1 MSVRTVR
8 GKLKIAAKAPSSL
21 DIDRAFFHDD
31 PGMMETVYSR
41 PYLESLSTDELIQL
55 ADKAGIDIPPH
66 LDRIFIISELL
77 EYGEVEEAYADDTEE
92 SPPPQADY
100 IDAVPLVKQYNIT
113 YIEVLIRDPL
123 WAFVFW
129 EAASGIREIH
139 ENALDFGG
147 YSLLV
152 SPAHS
157 GKGRSED
164 SFEIPVG
171 IEDMAWYIGFPP
183 ELRKAGER
191 GMVSCYQVQLC
202 ASREFGRV
210 SLCESAPFTMPA
222 LQGPP
227 SQPDTLSPLAAL
239 SGAAE
244 FRVTCLQDRKSR
256 FIQDY

>member
-1 MSVRTVR
+1 MFLRTRV
-8 GKLKIAAKAPSSL
+8 KAPSSL
-21 DIDRAFFHDD
+21 DIGRAFSHDD
-31 PGMMETVYSR
+31 PGMTETGYSR
-41 PYLESLSTDELIQL
+41 PYLESLSTDELLQL
-55 ADKAGIDIPPH
+55 ADKAGIDSPPH
-66 LDRIFIISELL
+66 LDRIFIIGELL
-77 EYGEVEEAYADDTEE
+77 EYSEAEEAYADDTEE
-92 SPPPQADY
+92 IPLPQADY

-139 ENALDFGG
+139 EKALDFEG

-152 SPAHS
+152 SPAHA
-157 GKGRSED
+157 GKERSEY

-183 ELRKAGER
+183 ELRKAGEK

-202 ASREFGRV
+202 ALRDFGRV
-210 SLCESAPFTMPA
+210 PLCESAPFTMPA

-227 SQPDTLSPLAAL
+227 PQPDTLSPLAAL

-244 FRVTCLQDRKSR
+244 FRVTRLQDRESR
-256 FIQDY
+256 FMQD